1 MSPLGGDRIRSF
13 ASLSQLFVECLK
25 PVLALLVQS
34 AEGRGPPESFIQFL
48 SFDLAPVDLIYQVVN
63 CSSSSVRFGQRAR
76 QTLLDIPD
84 YEFPEHHF
92 AAPAVKQLIPV
103 IINIRMQ

>member
-1 MSPLGGDRIRSF
+1 VSPLGSDRIRSF

-34 AEGRGPPESFIQFL
+34 AEGGGPTESFIQFL

-76 QTLLDIPD
+76 QTLLDIP
-84 YEFPEHHF
+84 E
-92 AAPAVKQLIPV
+92 LRIPGTPFRRSSRETTHTGH
-103 IINIRMQ
+103 N